1 MTPGFGNFGYFEAI
15 RVVCVAAVQR
25 DLGNEDACSFKLCV
39 GGNFIFRF
47 ACVYLEVNY
56 ELRVLKID
64 ASTFLFLAFEVLQ
77 C

>member
-1 MTPGFGNFGYFEAI
+1 MTPGFGNFGYFQAI
-15 RVVCVAAVQR
+15 GVVCVAVQR

-47 ACVYLEVNY
+47 ACVHREVNY

-64 ASTFLFLAFEVLQ
+64 VSTF
-77 C
+77 